1 MSAAT
6 RELKF
11 TATVEKGEVSA
22 ILAVPSDARVLL
34 VLGHGAGTDMRH
46 RFMQELSDALNDAK
60 IATFRFNYPY
70 SEKGG
75 GMDGE
80 KVRLATVRAAIET
93 AMRGAD
99 GLAMFAGGH
108 SMSGRM
114 VSTACAREP
123 ISGLEGD
130 RVLRLSAAFGQ
141 TEYGTR
147 RASEGRGNAHAVS
160 VGAAGQDG
168 GSGIAAAG
176 HRRSGKRDP
185 ARRGYGG
192 SWIQGAEAAEYR
204 RTRHGGTGPNR
215 GRVDVWV
222 MVIGM
227 GRSSSELGDC
237 AVVLLTKGVYFVSDP
252 EVSYRPGLR
261 EPPPNPPVFRPL
273 DSTPPFR
280 TLLSCISPASVETV
294 VRDREQ
300 GKRVQ

>member
-22 ILAVPSDARVLL
+22 ILAVPSDARALL

-99 GLAMFAGGH
+99 GLAVFAGGH

-114 VSTACAREP
+114 VSMACARNP
-123 ISGLEGD
+123 LPD
-130 RVLRLSAAFGQ
+130 LK
-141 TEYGTR
+141 
-147 RASEGRGNAHAVS
+147 ASC
-160 VGAAGQDG
+160 
-168 GSGIAAAG
+168 
-176 HRRSGKRDP
+176 
-185 ARRGYGG
+185 
-192 SWIQGAEAAEYR
+192 
-204 RTRHGGTGPNR
+204 
-215 GRVDVWV
+215 
-222 MVIGM
+222 
-227 GRSSSELGDC
+227 SS
-237 AVVLLTKGVYFVSDP
+237 
-252 EVSYRPGLR
+252 
-261 EPPPNPPVFRPL
+261 
-273 DSTPPFR
+273 PFR
-280 TLLSCISPASVETV
+280 CIQANR
-294 VRDREQ
+294 VRNAPSI
-300 GKRVQ
+300 

>member
-99 GLAMFAGGH
+99 RLAMFAGGH

-123 ISGLEGD
+123 ISGLKGIVFFAFPLHSGKPSTERAEHLKDVEMPMLFLSGQRD
-130 RVLRLSAAFGQ
+130 KMADLELLQPVIDDLENATLHVVDTADHGFKVLK
-141 TEYGTR
+141 R
-147 RASEGRGNAHAVS
+147 RNTDEPVMEELART
-160 VGAAGQDG
+160 
-168 GSGIAAAG
+168 AAAWM
-176 HRRSGKRDP
+176 SG
-185 ARRGYGG
+185 
-192 SWIQGAEAAEYR
+192 
-204 RTRHGGTGPNR
+204 
-215 GRVDVWV
+215 
-222 MVIGM
+222 
-227 GRSSSELGDC
+227 
-237 AVVLLTKGVYFVSDP
+237 
-252 EVSYRPGLR
+252 
-261 EPPPNPPVFRPL
+261 
-273 DSTPPFR
+273 
-280 TLLSCISPASVETV
+280 
-294 VRDREQ
+294 
-300 GKRVQ
+300 